1 MKPLLLHHEVML
13 LALRDEEGTAIGAM
27 YPYAIAGAI
36 LSELAIQQRITI
48 TDNKK
53 QLVAITPDKRAP
65 TPTSSRLLN
74 EVIEMIET
82 AKKPMGTKEW
92 VAKVATMKNLK
103 HRVAEELCD
112 LKVLKEGEDKVLWIF
127 PRKIYPELASKFER
141 EIKDRMTKLM
151 FGQTTKHDE
160 RTTLLV
166 SLAKHAGLL
175 PYNFDKER
183 LKRNKDRIEKV
194 ASGDM
199 FAARATKDAI
209 VAVQTAIMVATMMP
223 IIASTSHS

>member
-13 LALRDEEGTAIGAM
+13 LALREQEGTVIGAM
-27 YPYAIAGAI
+27 YPYAIAGAM
-36 LSELAIQQRITI
+36 LSELALQKRVMISN
-48 TDNKK
+48 DKK
-53 QLVAITPDKRAP
+53 QLVSISTDKAP
-65 TPTSSRLLN
+65 SVAASSPLLN
-74 EVIEMIET
+74 EVIEMIGS
-82 AKKPMGTKEW
+82 AKRPKGAKEW
-92 VAKVATMKNLK
+92 VTKVAMMKDLK
-103 HRVAEELCD
+103 QRVARELCD

-127 PRKIYPELASKFER
+127 PRKIYPELAAKFER
-141 EIKDRMTKLM
+141 EIKDRMSKLM

-199 FAARATKDAI
+199 FATRATKDAI
-209 VAVQTAIMVATMMP
+209 IAVQTAIMVATMMP
-223 IIASTSHS
+223 AIAASTHS